1 MLLPLLVGC
10 GSIEADISKDD
21 QKKEKELYIQKL
33 IEEIEKYEP
42 QTDGGRT
49 FQKQTVQVFSAVS
62 DTFDLLEKYDID
74 IDSEQKRSALTEGE
88 PYSIEKIESM
98 LPDDLT
104 MLKRK
109 RITRSTGGEETE
121 QIVSLEDELEEL
133 LAEQTKSFNLLTPD
147 SIDAESLD
155 FVTRED
161 DILVLDE
168 DICVD
173 PSTISGM
180 IQVEILNAFAR
191 GEDLDKVVEDIMGCS
206 DVIGGEDDFE
216 DQGTSRG
223 HYTRGTSFWSKGKV
237 NYRWGRISDELKQE
251 LKDAMSDWRSASGN
265 KISFSY
271 YESSTFNDFLASI
284 GIKSY
289 VLMAEKPMDDSYG
302 RATVGRAFGK
312 STLYL
317 DSGLINENNN
327 WFHRVPRHELGHTLG
342 LRHEHQRWDRDEYI
356 YAEDLGANTSNTK
369 KFDKTKKYYTWVKKK
384 KWGIPYWVYVKRSKT
399 YSYTPTSYDYL
410 SIMHYNGVRTKK
422 SRQGMKKRQEI
433 ENYTISARD
442 KEAIKKMY

>member
-1 MLLPLLVGC
+1 MDNEP
-10 GSIEADISKDD
+10 SI
-21 QKKEKELYIQKL
+21 QELIG
-33 IEEIEKYEP
+33 EIEKYQP
-42 QTDGGRT
+42 KTNGGRT
-49 FQKQTVQVFSAVS
+49 FQKQVVQVFSAVS
-62 DTFDLLEKYDID
+62 NTFDLLEKYDIE

-88 PYSIEKIESM
+88 PYSIERIESM

-147 SIDAESLD
+147 STDAESLD

-271 YESSTFNDFLASI
+271 YKSSTLNDFLASF
-284 GIKSY
+284 GFKSY
-289 VLMAEKPMDDSYG
+289 VLMAEKNLDNVYG

-356 YAEDLGANTSNTK
+356 DVADFYKQYGKNSNTK
-369 KFDKTKKYYTWVKKK
+369 EFDKTKKYYTWVKKK

-410 SIMHYNGVRTKK
+410 SIMHYNGALVTKN
-422 SRQGMKKRQEI
+422 RQGMKKGDPI
-433 ENYTISARD
+433 KNYTISTRD